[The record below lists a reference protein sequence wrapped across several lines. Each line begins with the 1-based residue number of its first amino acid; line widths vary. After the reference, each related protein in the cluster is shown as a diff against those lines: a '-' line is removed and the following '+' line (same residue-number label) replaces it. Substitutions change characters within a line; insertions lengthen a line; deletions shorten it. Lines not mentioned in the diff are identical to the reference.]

1 MGFRSALVGGMSA
14 AIVLTACGVAQ
25 DGFSTPSCEEVA
37 CTGVLNG
44 AAYEILLPEEWNGTL
59 VLYSHGYR
67 SAQPVP
73 PNFEPVS
80 TQPEPAPG
88 WASGNT
94 QVGQALL
101 DQGFALAGSAF
112 ASNGWAVADGVTA
125 GADLID
131 FFTEEIAEP
140 QRVLAW
146 GDSLGGLITAVLAQ
160 QNPNIDGALPMC
172 GALAGANPNLDLGL
186 TVAWLLKSLVWEDLP
201 IDNFGG
207 YEEALAAAIAA
218 AQLIFQLAGSTEDGL
233 PDLADAMSDQS
244 LFGELGSLGDTGAP
258 LVDLPVLDPP
268 VVDADPDLVLA
279 MGEAVDAPTVTERFD
294 GGDRE
299 SRVLAVSEGLITAVT
314 FGLLA
319 RYEIIDRVGG
329 DPSRTLN
336 VPLLDG
342 VPGYTPDP
350 EAREQAASLGDVTG
364 EILQPTIT
372 LHTAFDSITIAP
384 NVTWFADLV
393 VAQGRQDDLLTLF
406 TTPPATFPV
415 DPGAPFGAGHCNFTP
430 ESRLAALGLLDQWV
444 ESGERPTEAQ
454 VQGALGAD
462 SGYTPGF
469 DPGPWPQG

>member
-1 MGFRSALVGGMSA
+1 MGFRRALIGGITAALV
-14 AIVLTACGVAQ
+14 LTSCGVSQ
-25 DGFSTPSCEEVA
+25 EGFSTPSCAEVA

-44 AAYEILLPEEWNGTL
+44 AAYEIVLPQEWNGTL

-88 WASGNT
+88 WASGNR

-101 DQGFALAGSAF
+101 DQGFAIAGSAF

-125 GADLID
+125 GQDLIAY
-131 FFTEEIAEP
+131 FSTEIAEP
-140 QRVLAW
+140 NRVLAW

-160 QNPNIDGALPMC
+160 QSPQVDGALPMC

-186 TVAWLLKSLVWEDLP
+186 TVAWMLKNLVWEDLP
-201 IDNFGG
+201 IGDFAS

-233 PDLADAMSDQS
+233 PDLADAMADQS
-244 LFGELGSLGDTGAP
+244 IFGELGSLGDAGAP
-258 LVDLPVLDPP
+258 QIDLPLLEPP

-294 GGDRE
+294 GADRE
-299 SRVLAVSEGLITAVT
+299 SQVRAVSEGLITAVT

-319 RYEIIDRVGG
+319 RYEIIERVGG
-329 DPSRTLN
+329 DPSSTLDLG
-336 VPLLDG
+336 LLSA
-342 VPGYTPDP
+342 VPGIASDP
-350 EAREQAASLGDVTG
+350 QARQQAASLGDVTG
-364 EILQPTIT
+364 ALLQPTIT

-384 NVTWFADLV
+384 NVTWLADLV
-393 VAQGRQDDLLTLF
+393 AEQGQQDRLLTLF
-406 TTPPATFPV
+406 TTPPETFPV

-430 ESRLAALGLLDQWV
+430 ESRLAALGLLDAWA
-444 ESGERPTEAQ
+444 ETGERPTEEQ
-454 VQGALGAD
+454 VQSAFGSN
-462 SGYTPGF
+462 SGYTPGYN
-469 DPGPWPQG
+469 PGPWPEG

>member
-1 MGFRSALVGGMSA
+1 MGFRSALVGGVTVA
-14 AIVLTACGVAQ
+14 LALTSCGVAQ
-25 DGFSTPSCEEVA
+25 EGFSTPTCEEVA

-44 AAYEILLPEEWNGTL
+44 AAYEIVLPEEWNGTL

-88 WASGNT
+88 WASGKR

-101 DQGFALAGSAF
+101 DQGYALAGSAF
-112 ASNGWAVADGVTA
+112 ASNGWAVEDGVTA
-125 GADLID
+125 GEDLIAY
-131 FFTEEIAEP
+131 FTEEIAEP
-140 QRVLAW
+140 ERVLAW

-186 TVAWLLKSLVWEDLP
+186 TVAWMLQSLVWEDLP
-201 IDNFGG
+201 IGDFAS

-218 AQLIFQLAGSTEDGL
+218 AQLIFQLAGSTQDGL
-233 PDLADAMSDQS
+233 PDLSDAMSDQS
-244 LFGELGSLGDTGAP
+244 IFGELGALGDTGAP
-258 LVDLPVLDPP
+258 LADLPVLDPP
-268 VVDADPDLVLA
+268 VVDADPDLILA

-294 GGDRE
+294 GADRD

-329 DPSRTLN
+329 DPSRTLEL
-336 VPLLDG
+336 PLLEG
-342 VPGYTPDP
+342 TPAVVADSQ
-350 EAREQAASLGDVTG
+350 AREQAASLGDTTG
-364 EILQPTIT
+364 ALLQPTIT

-393 VAQGRQDDLLTLF
+393 AGQGADDMLLTLF
-406 TTPPATFPV
+406 TTPPETFPA

-430 ESRLAALGLLDQWV
+430 ESRVAALGLLDAWV
-444 ESGERPTEAQ
+444 QSGERPSEAQ
-454 VQGALGAD
+454 VESALGTN
-462 SGYTPGF
+462 SGYSPGYN
-469 DPGPWPQG
+469 PGPWPEG